1 MSIHILLCYYIKK
14 KEDDVT
20 DYGSTFRATTQTH
33 TFIFSLSSAGFFSFV
48 VVNSWKGPIKLK
60 RIVRGFEEDG
70 GKEKKII
77 EETQK
82 FLSLHFI
89 WITGF
94 FENLSLVC
102 VDISQQKRRKYK
114 KKLFFFS
121 LWDGRNF

>member
-1 MSIHILLCYYIKK
+1 VSIHILLCYYIKK

-70 GKEKKII
+70 GKEKKNYRRNTKISFVAFYLDYG
-77 EETQK
+77 
-82 FLSLHFI
+82 FL
-89 WITGF
+89 
-94 FENLSLVC
+94 
-102 VDISQQKRRKYK
+102 
-114 KKLFFFS
+114 
-121 LWDGRNF
+121 